1 MATFK
6 KFDNQQV
13 FQLVTDSAIDA
24 NVGDVISYNTSSK
37 EISIV
42 DTHAE
47 AIEQLGLEGKRLYLI
62 AQSDAVTYGKGT
74 GYKSHMLKGN
84 EGHKDVYSAGGKDH
98 IVVAYRIEN
107 LANIEGLQEA

>member
-37 EISIV
+37 EILV
-42 DTHAE
+42 A
-47 AIEQLGLEGKRLYLI
+47 RLKPILI
-62 AQSDAVTYGKGT
+62 
-74 GYKSHMLKGN
+74 L
-84 EGHKDVYSAGGKDH
+84 
-98 IVVAYRIEN
+98 
-107 LANIEGLQEA
+107 